1 MRSRLLIVPAAGLG
15 TRLGADRPKL
25 LVPVA
30 GIPMIDRLLALF
42 AGVVSRAVVVAHP
55 LFEQEV
61 RQHLAEPPRGHIGG
75 EALPVTTVVQPMPTG
90 MLDAIMLAEP
100 TVRAVDPDEVWIT
113 WCDQVAIHPATIR
126 RLTEVISGRPDAALV
141 MPTVSRRSPYIHLH
155 RDDTGR
161 IVEILHRRE
170 GDAMPEAGESDMG
183 LFALPRSSFAQLL
196 PRYARE
202 VAVGTTTGERN
213 FLPFIAW
220 ASQRYEVVTF
230 PAVDEMEALGVNTPE
245 DLRTVEVYL
254 AAREAAPS

>member
-1 MRSRLLIVPAAGLG
+1 MRSRVLIVPAAGLG

-42 AGVVSRAVVVAHP
+42 EPVVDRAVVVVHP
-55 LFEQEV
+55 SFESEV
-61 RQHLAEPPRGHIGG
+61 RRHLDDSTI
-75 EALPVTTVVQPMPTG
+75 PVDTFVQPLPTG

-100 TVRAVDPDEVWIT
+100 TVRGVEPDEVWIT
-113 WCDQVAIHPATIR
+113 WCDQVAIHPVTIR
-126 RLTEVISGRPDAALV
+126 RLADLMATHEDAALV
-141 MPTVSRRSPYIHLH
+141 MPTVSRSTPYIHLQ
-155 RDDTGR
+155 RDDGGR

-170 GDAMPEAGESDMG
+170 GDSMPETGESDMG
-183 LFALPRSSFAQLL
+183 LFALPRSSFAELL

-220 ASQRYEVVTF
+220 ASERHEVVTF

-245 DLRTVEVYL
+245 DLRVVEVYL
-254 AAREAAPS
+254 AARESAST